1 MPLTARAG
9 LYWDYRDL
17 AAQGAGGD
25 AMVRSLAEQ
34 IAAAGL
40 YGRAADLLDHQIE
53 NRLSDGARDVVA
65 IRAAQ
70 LHLLA
75 GQPQRALDIL
85 RKTSAVVSGNA
96 DQIGRA
102 HV

>member
-1 MPLTARAG
+1 
-9 LYWDYRDL
+9 
-17 AAQGAGGD
+17 
-25 AMVRSLAEQ
+25 MVRSLAEQ

-96 DQIGRA
+96 DPRQRSQLTAFALLALGRSA
-102 HV
+102 EALRDRKSVV